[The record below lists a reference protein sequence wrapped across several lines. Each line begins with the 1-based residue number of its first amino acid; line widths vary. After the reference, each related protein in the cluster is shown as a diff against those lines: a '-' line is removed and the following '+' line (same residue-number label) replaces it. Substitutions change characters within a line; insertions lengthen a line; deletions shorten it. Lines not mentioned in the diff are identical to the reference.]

1 MVALSISACPQPIVV
16 FTFHSSGHQPIFSQV
31 VAIVM
36 SPTKRTLA
44 QKIIVRDSAKIG
56 H

>member
-31 VAIVM
+31 VGGG
-36 SPTKRTLA
+36 TG
-44 QKIIVRDSAKIG
+44 G
-56 H
+56 HF